1 MRVCL
6 SKALPTMTPPAH
18 ELAKDILP
26 VILQTLE
33 RSGLLEKRAAQ
44 GVPIWGLLG
53 AHRPELP
60 GHCPATRTRRS
71 FLQTVVHLRALS
83 ITEEMLRNLWH
94 IEKKLLVLLHAD
106 STGSPTW
113 FLDSCGATTSP
124 KRRLLLTNY
133 ELGAEVHGKGVQL
146 GLNFADT
153 TQELFAG
160 KEMGED
166 ALRVLAEY
174 RKLFGRILEEVKAEL
189 PQVRA
194 AMAWAK
200 RI

>member
-1 MRVCL
+1 MRTFADIA
-6 SKALPTMTPPAH
+6 KALNRST
-18 ELAKDILP
+18 
-26 VILQTLE
+26 VYV
-33 RSGLLEKRAAQ
+33 SGLQSRF
-44 GVPIWGLLG
+44 
-53 AHRPELP
+53 ELP
-60 GHCPATRTRRS
+60 MFNGPGYSDAYLA
-71 FLQTVVHLRALS
+71 FLQTVVHLRTLS
-83 ITEEMLRNLWH
+83 ITEETLRDLCH

-133 ELGAEVHGKGVQL
+133 ELGAEVHGKGLQL

-153 TQELFAG
+153 APELFAG
-160 KEMGED
+160 QEMGED
-166 ALRVLAEY
+166 ALRVLNEY
-174 RKLFGRILEEVKAEL
+174 RKLYARIAADVKAEL

-200 RI
+200 CI